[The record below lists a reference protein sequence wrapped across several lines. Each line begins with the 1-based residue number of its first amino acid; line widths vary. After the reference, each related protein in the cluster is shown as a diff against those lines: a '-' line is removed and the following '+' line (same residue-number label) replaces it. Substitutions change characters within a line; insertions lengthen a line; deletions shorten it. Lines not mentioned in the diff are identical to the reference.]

1 MNISKNFF
9 NAISITTMLTLII
22 LLSACTNNKAK
33 IKIDQNSSMNVTD
46 SKDVIIWH
54 IKAIHPDGKLLDVKA
69 IDKDGNIY
77 DVKAIQDSD
86 QNNDLEIKAF
96 VKGKRLSVEVLV
108 SEDKYLPVKAIDTD
122 GTIMD
127 IKAITAKG
135 EILDI
140 KGVSQTE
147 NIIHIKAINKK
158 GEFYGVKAIAP
169 KGWLNDV
176 KGVKTSE
183 ENVEAVINGVEV
195 YAHIKGLTQSY
206 Y

>member
-1 MNISKNFF
+1 MNISKNIF
-9 NAISITTMLTLII
+9 NVISITTMLTLFI

-77 DVKAIQDSD
+77 DVKAI
-86 QNNDLEIKAF
+86 
-96 VKGKRLSVEVLV
+96 
-108 SEDKYLPVKAIDTD
+108 DTD

-127 IKAITAKG
+127 IKAITADG

-140 KGVSQTE
+140 RGVSQTE
-147 NIIHIKAINKK
+147 NIINIKAINKK